1 MRPRVGA
8 YRPVASRWAGALVSQ
23 RTCKEDKP
31 LQIRGG
37 LILKVREFVLVEHEP
52 PLLPVP
58 PTVVLHGAELSRRST
73 G

>member
-1 MRPRVGA
+1 M
-8 YRPVASRWAGALVSQ
+8 ASRWTVRAWAGALVSQ